1 MMSRPCHRLVKSAI
15 PLAAVEVWRVVLI
28 VLPLIVLI
36 VETVMMHGVPARLI
50 HDIVFGCVLLAELWS
65 AHLRCLL
72 LPPLCCILV
81 VLSSF
86 PLAFL
91 GLLSGS
97 FLASLTQHRELH
109 RVWLLGTMIP
119 LCGVLMMMV

>member
-1 MMSRPCHRLVKSAI
+1 MSRPSHRLVKSAI
-15 PLAAVEVWRVVLI
+15 PLAAVEVWRVVLT

-36 VETVMMHGVPARLI
+36 METVVMHGVPARLI
-50 HDIVFGCVLLAELWS
+50 HDVVFGCVLLAELWS

-81 VLSSF
+81 IHGPF

-91 GLLSGS
+91 GLLSCS
-97 FLASLTQHRELH
+97 FLTSLTQHRELH
-109 RVWLLGTMIP
+109 LVLLLGTMIP
-119 LCGVLMMMV
+119 LCDALMVMV